1 MHSFVTPFL
10 KKKKKKTDFYKDK
23 FDSRAVNI
31 VSPSVSRGFYGREK
45 SPQTFVDK
53 APSTLSDG
61 EVAFVNSQQPEAY
74 VALLPF
80 RREKNQ

>member
-1 MHSFVTPFL
+1 LHSFVTPFL
-10 KKKKKKTDFYKDK
+10 KKKKTDFYKDK

-31 VSPSVSRGFYGREK
+31 VSPSVLRGFYGREK